1 MLDDSNQE
9 IQDIFS
15 YLLKLQLYGNNPL
28 NFKIFIFLKVLISF
42 LLLSL
47 FIYLFFNYYIY
58 IYKGIIHFFVLF
70 IYIFKKY
77 LYPIWSYFNNMFSIS
92 ISILKIL

>member
-58 IYKGIIHFFVLF
+58 I
-70 IYIFKKY
+70 
-77 LYPIWSYFNNMFSIS
+77 
-92 ISILKIL
+92 